1 MSRFFVDLL
10 KCLLKLRDLID
21 VVLLGLLCLLLGD
34 YGGIESLDLRQLG
47 QNIVPITW
55 QVANWAF
62 YMHW

>member
-34 YGGIESLDLRQLG
+34 YGGI
-47 QNIVPITW
+47 
-55 QVANWAF
+55 
-62 YMHW
+62 